1 MIVFRRMLKRTVG
14 TAHEHYRMLRMP
26 RSTGVEPPD
35 DAAEEPVTTEPSGP
49 TTTSTGSSNTPRA

>member
-1 MIVFRRMLKRTVG
+1 MLKRTVG

-49 TTTSTGSSNTPRA
+49 TTTSNGSSNTPSA